1 MKYFID
7 FEATQF
13 SQEIISVGCIRED
26 GQTFYALVAPKKG
39 KITPFITNLTG
50 ITAEMVDSAMS
61 ADAVFSRFYDWLFEN
76 LDDIPEFLVWGN
88 SDGDFAR
95 HTSRHATTLKARIAL
110 GYICGNYRD
119 YAKMCKKKLKWADNH
134 SLLNTLKRFNPSA
147 EQNHNSLDDAVLLKE
162 LYNFIENTPREILDE
177 KFADWKKTSNN
188 LAFNS
193 TSSQPKWDC
202 AGYPVGTICIINSHK
217 IATYTFQD
225 IESAALWIKEN
236 KCKKDNYDN
245 FDLEQT
251 MRKLNKAI
259 NCNKAYYGMKWRKVR
274 A

>member
-50 ITAEMVDSAMS
+50 ITAEMIDSAMS

-76 LDDIPEFLVWGN
+76 PDDIPEFFVWGG
-88 SDGDFAR
+88 SDGDFVR
-95 HTSRHATTLKARIAL
+95 HTSRHVITLKAKMAL

-119 YAKMCKKKLKWADNH
+119 YAKMCKKELKWADNH

-162 LYNFIENTPREILDE
+162 VYDFISNTSRETLDE
-177 KFADWKKTSNN
+177 MLLIGRKRQLIKRLSLLPNGIMLVILLVLFALLILRSELQILLLMLKLPHYGLKRISAD
-188 LAFNS
+188 LRLIRFL
-193 TSSQPKWDC
+193 
-202 AGYPVGTICIINSHK
+202 ILK
-217 IATYTFQD
+217 IQ
-225 IESAALWIKEN
+225 
-236 KCKKDNYDN
+236 
-245 FDLEQT
+245 
-251 MRKLNKAI
+251 
-259 NCNKAYYGMKWRKVR
+259 
-274 A
+274 

>member
-50 ITAEMVDSAMS
+50 ITAEMIDSAMS

-76 LDDIPEFLVWGN
+76 PDDIPEFFVWGG
-88 SDGDFAR
+88 SDGDYVR
-95 HTSRHATTLKARIAL
+95 HTSRHATTLKAKMAL

-119 YAKMCKKKLKWADNH
+119 YAKMCKKELKWADNH
-134 SLLNTLKRFNPSA
+134 SLLNTLRRFDPSA

-162 LYNFIENTPREILDE
+162 AYDFISNTSRETLDE
-177 KFADWKKTSNN
+177 MFADWKKKTINKEI
-188 LAFNS
+188 AFA
-193 TSSQPKWDC
+193 PKWNN
-202 AGYPVGTICIINSHK
+202 AGYPAGTICIVNSK
-217 IATYTFQD
+217 KRATNTFAD
-225 IESAALWIKEN
+225 VEAAALWLKEN
-236 KCKKDNYDN
+236 KCGPEAYETFN
-245 FDLEQT
+245 LENT
-251 MRKLNKAI
+251 MKNIEKAI
-259 NCNKAYYGMKWRKVR
+259 KGGNHYYGMGWRRVNG
-274 A
+274 